1 MSLRTLRPISWV
13 EDVVY
18 TDMTGSAGG
27 WHFANATTVKH
38 KPEDDDYIA
47 LFRGPITLAADSRL
61 GKAADSTFTFPGGP
75 NGIKYSVSD
84 NGAAII
90 SLDFEGEDKEKFT
103 LTDYAS
109 AGKDWESL
117 IAAWLPCKAEK

>member
-1 MSLRTLRPISWV
+1 MRPISWD

-27 WHFANATTVKH
+27 WHFANPITVKH

-61 GKAADSTFTFPGGP
+61 GKAADSIFSFNTDT
-75 NGIKYSVSD
+75 NGIKYKREERE
-84 NGAAII
+84 GAMI
-90 SLDFEGEDKEKFT
+90 SLDFEGENGEKFT

-109 AGKDWESL
+109 VGKDWESL
-117 IAAWLPCKAEK
+117 IAAWLPYTDKK